1 MKQPPLTIPSTIDVP
16 QAVRHSTPNGTP
28 IYVVDLPEYEVVRLS
43 FVFHA
48 GTVTQHHPFT
58 ASATAN
64 MLAEGSENMTS
75 QQIAE
80 RLDYYGSY
88 FDINIDRDY
97 SYITF
102 CTLSKFFAETAE
114 VIEEVLLRPT
124 FPETEVATYRDKRRQ
139 QLTIERRKVET
150 VAREKFAHSIFGP
163 THPYGISYPES
174 AYDSLSRE
182 NIVEHYRRCYTAER
196 CIVVCS
202 GSISAPVLERIT
214 AIAAQ
219 LGSSAEVSKPVFP
232 PFESSHKVRV
242 QHDGAVQSSIR
253 MGRLLFPR
261 THEDFVPMQVLST
274 VLGGYFGSRLMQN
287 LRERNGFTYGVFSA
301 MVNFQ
306 QAGYLAIATQVG
318 SKVTGEA
325 LQQIAAEI
333 ETLRQEPIPEQ
344 ELALV
349 KNIMAGEMMRI
360 LDGPF
365 GIADVTTENILCGFD
380 NSQIAKNLDRIRR
393 TTSEE
398 LLALAQRYLAPED
411 IITVVAG
418 DFSGDFS
425 GDLQ

>member
-1 MKQPPLTIPSTIDVP
+1 MTQPPLTIPATIDVP
-16 QAVRHSTPNGTP
+16 QAVKHVASNGTP
-28 IYVVDLPEYEVVRLS
+28 IYAINCPEYEVVRVS
-43 FVFHA
+43 FVSHA
-48 GTVTQHHPFT
+48 GTITQQHPFT

-64 MLAEGSENMTS
+64 MLAEGSQNMTS

-102 CTLSKFFAETAE
+102 CTLSKFFPQTAE
-114 VIEEVLLRPT
+114 VIEEVILRPT
-124 FPETEVATYRDKRRQ
+124 FPEQEVDIYRAKRRQ

-150 VAREKFAHSIFGP
+150 IARENFAQAIFGKS
-163 THPYGISYPES
+163 HPYGISYPES
-174 AYDSLSRE
+174 AYDTLCRE
-182 NIVEHYRRCYTAER
+182 NICEHYNRCYTADK
-196 CIVVCS
+196 CMVICS
-202 GSISAPVLERIT
+202 GSISEEVLLHIMNIT
-214 AIAAQ
+214 AQIH
-219 LGSSAEVSKPVFP
+219 SSDSCDEVMFP
-232 PFESSHKVRV
+232 PFDTHHNVQV

-253 MGRLLFPR
+253 MGRLLFTR
-261 THEDFVPMQVLST
+261 SHEDFIPMQVLST
-274 VLGGYFGSRLMQN
+274 TLGGYFGSRLMQN

-306 QAGYLAIATQVG
+306 NTGYLAIATQVG
-318 SKVTGEA
+318 TEVTEQA
-325 LQQIAAEI
+325 LEQIALEI
-333 ETLRQEPIPEQ
+333 ERLRTELIPEQ

-380 NSQIAKNLDRIRR
+380 NTYIANNLSRIRN

-398 LLALAQRYLAPED
+398 LQALAQKYLDPKD
-411 IITVVAG
+411 LVTVVAG
-418 DFSGDFS
+418 YFE
-425 GDLQ
+425 

>member
-1 MKQPPLTIPSTIDVP
+1 MTQPPLPIPSTIDVP
-16 QAVRHSTPNGTP
+16 QAVRHTTANGTP
-28 IYVVDLPEYEVVRLS
+28 VHAINCPEYEVVRVS

-48 GTVTQHHPFT
+48 GTVTQKHPFT

-80 RLDYYGSY
+80 HLDYYGSY

-102 CTLSKFFAETAE
+102 CALSKFFTQTAE
-114 VIEEVLLRPT
+114 VIEEVILRPI
-124 FPETEVATYRDKRRQ
+124 FPEREVGIYSAKRRQ
-139 QLTIERRKVET
+139 QLSIERRKVET
-150 VAREKFAHSIFGP
+150 MARENFAKAIFGEK
-163 THPYGISYPES
+163 HPYGISYPES
-174 AYDSLSRE
+174 EYDTLCRE
-182 NIVEHYRRCYTAER
+182 NIEEHYKRCYTADN

-202 GSISAPVLERIT
+202 GSISEQVLGRIMD
-214 AIAAQ
+214 IANKLPKASIIEQ
-219 LGSSAEVSKPVFP
+219 SAFPAFDTRHEVLI
-232 PFESSHKVRV
+232 

-261 THEDFVPMQVLST
+261 THEEFIPMQVLSM

-306 QAGYLAIATQVG
+306 NAGYLAIATQVG
-318 SKVTGEA
+318 TEVTELA
-325 LQQIAAEI
+325 LEQIAAEI
-333 ETLRQEPIPEQ
+333 ETLRNEPVPEQ

-380 NSQIAKNLDRIRR
+380 NTQISKNLQRIHN
-393 TTSEE
+393 TSAEE
-398 LLALAQRYLAPED
+398 IQALAQRYLAPED
-411 IITVVAG
+411 LITVVAG
-418 DFSGDFS
+418 DFS
-425 GDLQ
+425 

>member
-16 QAVRHSTPNGTP
+16 QAACHTAPNGTP
-28 IYVVDLPEYEVVRLS
+28 IYVIDLPEYEVVRLS

-64 MLAEGSENMTS
+64 MLAEGSQNMTS

-102 CTLSKFFAETAE
+102 CTLSKFFTQTAE
-114 VIEEVLLRPT
+114 VIEEVLLRPI
-124 FPETEVATYRDKRRQ
+124 FPEEEVATYRDKRRQ

-174 AYDSLSRE
+174 AYNGLCRE
-182 NIVEHYRRCYTAER
+182 NIIEHYHRCYSAER

-202 GSISAPVLERIT
+202 GEISTSVLERIT

-219 LGSSAEVSKPVFP
+219 LGSGSRDEKLVFP
-232 PFESSHKVRV
+232 PFDSRHEVRV

-261 THEDFVPMQVLST
+261 THEDFVPMQVLTT

-287 LRERNGFTYGVFSA
+287 LRERHGFTYGVFAA

-306 QAGYLAIATQVG
+306 QAGYMSIATQVG
-318 SKVTGEA
+318 TEVTSHA
-325 LQQIAAEI
+325 LEQIAAEI
-333 ETLRQEPIPEQ
+333 DTLRREPIPEQ
-344 ELALV
+344 ELSLV

-360 LDGPF
+360 IDGPF

-393 TTSEE
+393 TSSDE

-411 IITVVAG
+411 MVTVVAG
-418 DFSGDFS
+418 DFIE
-425 GDLQ
+425 

>member
-1 MKQPPLTIPSTIDVP
+1 MTQPPLTIPATIDIP
-16 QAVRHSTPNGTP
+16 KAVRHIAANGTP
-28 IYVVDLPEYEVVRLS
+28 IYAINCPEYEVVRVS

-48 GTVTQHHPFT
+48 GTITQHHPFT

-64 MLAEGSENMTS
+64 MLAEGSQNMTS

-102 CTLSKFFAETAE
+102 CTLSKFFQQTAE
-114 VIEEVLLRPT
+114 VIEEVILRPT
-124 FPETEVATYRDKRRQ
+124 FPDNEVKIYSAKRHQ

-150 VAREKFAHSIFGP
+150 IARENFAQAIFGKS
-163 THPYGISYPES
+163 HPYGISFPES
-174 AYDSLSRE
+174 AYETLSRE
-182 NIVEHYRRCYTAER
+182 NICDHYHRRYTSEN

-202 GSISAPVLERIT
+202 GSISDEVLARIT
-214 AIAAQ
+214 DITSQIAHSEQ
-219 LGSSAEVSKPVFP
+219 HEELLFP
-232 PFESSHKVRV
+232 PFDTRHNVRV

-253 MGRLLFPR
+253 MGRLLFTR
-261 THEDFVPMQVLST
+261 THEDFIPMQVLST

-287 LRERNGFTYGVFSA
+287 LRENNGFTYGVFSA

-306 QAGYLAIATQVG
+306 NTGYLAIATQVG
-318 SKVTGEA
+318 REVTEQA
-325 LQQIAAEI
+325 LEQIFKEI
-333 ETLRQEPIPEQ
+333 RTLREELISEQ

-380 NSQIAKNLDRIRR
+380 NSHIADNLNRIRS
-393 TTSEE
+393 TTPEE
-398 LLALAQRYLAPED
+398 LRSLAQKYLDPKD
-411 IITVVAG
+411 LVTVVAG
-418 DFSGDFS
+418 DFS
-425 GDLQ
+425 

>member
-1 MKQPPLTIPSTIDVP
+1 MKQPPLTTPSSIDIPV
-16 QAVRHSTPNGTP
+16 AVCHEATNGTK
-28 IYVVDLPEYEVVRLS
+28 IYAINCPEYEVVRLS

-48 GTVTQHHPFT
+48 GTITQLHPFT

-64 MLAEGSENMTS
+64 MLAEGTAALSS

-80 RLDYYGSY
+80 RLDYFGSY

-102 CTLSKFFAETAE
+102 CSLSKFFMQTAE
-114 VIEEVLLRPT
+114 VIEQVILHPT
-124 FPETEVATYRDKRRQ
+124 FPAEEVATYAAKRKQ
-139 QLTIERRKVET
+139 QLAIERRKVET
-150 VAREKFAHSIFGP
+150 IAREKFANAIFGKS
-163 THPYGISYPES
+163 HPYGVSYSEE
-174 AYDSLSRE
+174 AYDALSQE
-182 NIVEHYRRCYTAER
+182 NIKEHYNRCYTAEN

-202 GSISAPVLERIT
+202 GNISPEVLARIESITSELHSASNTQTISLPE
-214 AIAAQ
+214 
-219 LGSSAEVSKPVFP
+219 
-232 PFESSHKVRV
+232 FETIHDVRH

-261 THEDFVPMQVLST
+261 THEDFIPMQVLST

-287 LRERNGFTYGVFSA
+287 LREQHGYTYGAFCA

-306 QAGYLAIATQVG
+306 HTGYLALATQVG
-318 SKVTGEA
+318 TEVTEDA
-325 LQQIAAEI
+325 LQQIAFEI
-333 ETLRQEPIPEQ
+333 ERLQNDKVSEQ

-380 NSQIAKNLDRIRR
+380 NSHIQYNLERIRS
-393 TTSEE
+393 TTPEE
-398 LLALAQRYLAPED
+398 LRDLAQRYLAAKD
-411 IITVVAG
+411 LVKVVVG
-418 DFSGDFS
+418 DFS
-425 GDLQ
+425 

>member
-1 MKQPPLTIPSTIDVP
+1 MTQPPLTIPSTIDVP
-16 QAVRHSTPNGTP
+16 QAVRHTAANGTP
-28 IYVVDLPEYEVVRLS
+28 VHAINCPEYEVVRVS

-48 GTVTQHHPFT
+48 GTVTQKHPFT

-80 RLDYYGSY
+80 QLDYYGSY

-102 CTLSKFFAETAE
+102 CALSKFFEQTAQ
-114 VIEEVLLRPT
+114 VIEEVILRPT
-124 FPETEVATYRDKRRQ
+124 FPEREVGIYSAKRRQ
-139 QLTIERRKVET
+139 QLSIERRKVET
-150 VAREKFAHSIFGP
+150 MARENFAKAIFGEN
-163 THPYGISYPES
+163 HPYGISYPES
-174 AYDSLSRE
+174 EYDTLCRE
-182 NIVEHYRRCYTAER
+182 NIEEHYKRCYTADN

-202 GSISAPVLERIT
+202 GSISEQVLGRIMD
-214 AIAAQ
+214 IANKLPKASIIEQ
-219 LGSSAEVSKPVFP
+219 TTFPAFDPRHEVCI
-232 PFESSHKVRV
+232 

-261 THEDFVPMQVLST
+261 THEEFIPMQVLSM

-306 QAGYLAIATQVG
+306 NAGYLAIATQVG
-318 SKVTGEA
+318 TEVTEQA
-325 LQQIAAEI
+325 LEQIATEI
-333 ETLRQEPIPEQ
+333 ETLRNEPVPEQ

-380 NSQIAKNLDRIRR
+380 NSQISKNLQRIRN
-393 TTSEE
+393 TSAEE
-398 LLALAQRYLAPED
+398 IQALAQRYLAPED
-411 IITVVAG
+411 LITVVAG
-418 DFSGDFS
+418 DFS
-425 GDLQ
+425 

>member
-1 MKQPPLTIPSTIDVP
+1 MTQPPLTIPSTIEVP
-16 QAVRHSTPNGTP
+16 QAVRHIAPNGTP
-28 IYVVDLPEYEVVRLS
+28 IYAINCPEYEVVRVS

-48 GTVTQHHPFT
+48 GTITQRHPFT

-102 CTLSKFFAETAE
+102 CTLSKFFAQTAE
-114 VIEEVLLRPT
+114 VIEEVILRPT
-124 FPETEVATYRDKRRQ
+124 FPEREVSIYSAKRRQ

-150 VAREKFAHSIFGP
+150 IARENFAQAIFGKS
-163 THPYGISYPES
+163 HPYGISYPES
-174 AYDSLSRE
+174 AYDTLCRE
-182 NIVEHYRRCYTAER
+182 DINEHYQRRYTAEN
-196 CIVVCS
+196 CIVICS
-202 GSISAPVLERIT
+202 GSIGEDVLKRIT
-214 AIAAQ
+214 DITAQ
-219 LGSSAEVSKPVFP
+219 IHNSAEKDEIAIP
-232 PFESSHKVRV
+232 PFDTQHEVLV

-253 MGRLLFPR
+253 MGRLLFTR
-261 THEDFVPMQVLST
+261 AHEDFIPMQVLST
-274 VLGGYFGSRLMQN
+274 TLGGYFGSRLMQN

-306 QAGYLAIATQVG
+306 NTGYLAIATQVG
-318 SKVTGEA
+318 TDVTEQA
-325 LQQIAAEI
+325 LEQIAIEI
-333 ETLRQEPIPEQ
+333 DTLRNELVSEQ
-344 ELALV
+344 ELSLV

-380 NSQIAKNLDRIRR
+380 NSHIADNLSRIR
-393 TTSEE
+393 TTTPEE
-398 LLALAQRYLAPED
+398 IRALAQKYLDPND
-411 IITVVAG
+411 IVTVVAG
-418 DFSGDFS
+418 DFS
-425 GDLQ
+425 

>member
-1 MKQPPLTIPSTIDVP
+1 MMTQPPLTVPATIDVQ
-16 QAVRHSTPNGTP
+16 QAQQHRAVNGTP
-28 IYVVDLPEYEVVRLS
+28 IYIINCPEYEVVRLS

-48 GTVTQHHPFT
+48 GTVTQCAPFV

-64 MLAEGSENMTS
+64 MLAEGTEKYSA

-80 RLDYYGSY
+80 RLDYFGSY

-97 SYITF
+97 AYITF
-102 CTLSKFFAETAE
+102 CSLSKFFPQTAE
-114 VIEEVLLRPT
+114 VIEQVILHPT
-124 FPETEVATYRDKRRQ
+124 FPTSEVEIYRTKRKQ
-139 QLTIERRKVET
+139 QLSIERRKVET
-150 VAREKFAHSIFGP
+150 IAREHFAKAMFGDK
-163 THPYGISYPES
+163 HPYGISYSEERYDTLSSEQIKAHYES
-174 AYDSLSRE
+174 R
-182 NIVEHYRRCYTAER
+182 YTAEN

-202 GSISAPVLERIT
+202 GNITNEVLESISRIAS
-214 AIAAQ
+214 AIKS
-219 LGSSAEVSKPVFP
+219 GAESGVKDFP
-232 PFESSHKVRV
+232 SFNTTHQQRI

-253 MGRLLFPR
+253 IGRMLFPR
-261 THEDFVPMQVLST
+261 THPDFIPMQVLST

-318 SKVTGEA
+318 TEVTEQA
-325 LQQIAAEI
+325 LVEIAREI
-333 ETLRQEPIPEQ
+333 DILRTELIPEE

-380 NSQIAKNLDRIRR
+380 NSHIQRNLERIRC

-398 LLALAQRYLAPED
+398 LLSLAQKYLKPED
-411 IITVVAG
+411 LVTVVAG
-418 DFSGDFS
+418 DFN
-425 GDLQ
+425 

>member
-1 MKQPPLTIPSTIDVP
+1 MMQQPPLTIPQSIDV
-16 QAVRHSTPNGTP
+16 QRAEKHIAPNSTP
-28 IYVVDLPEYEVVRLS
+28 IYVLNCPEYEVVRLS

-48 GTVTQHHPFT
+48 GTLTQQHPFT

-64 MLAEGSENMTS
+64 MLAEGTQNLSA

-80 RLDYYGSY
+80 ELDYYGSY

-97 SYITF
+97 TYITF
-102 CTLSKFFAETAE
+102 CSLSKFFEPTAKI
-114 VIEEVLLRPT
+114 IEEIILRPT
-124 FPETEVATYRDKRRQ
+124 FPTAELEIYRAKRKQ
-139 QLTIERRKVET
+139 QLAIERRKVET
-150 VAREKFAHSIFGP
+150 LAREHFAKAIFGD

-174 AYDSLSRE
+174 EYDTLCRE
-182 NIVEHYRRCYTAER
+182 HLLQHYTANYTAQH

-202 GSISAPVLERIT
+202 GNIT
-214 AIAAQ
+214 AQVLDHITSIVGALPSVQ
-219 LGSSAEVSKPVFP
+219 VEDNVTLP
-232 PFESSHKVRV
+232 PFSSSRLRRI

-261 THEDFVPMQVLST
+261 THPDFIPMQVLAM

-306 QAGYLAIATQVG
+306 HTGYLAIATQVG
-318 SKVTGEA
+318 CEVTDQA
-325 LQQIAAEI
+325 LQEIAREI
-333 ETLRQEPIPEQ
+333 ELLRQEAIPAE
-344 ELALV
+344 ELELV

-380 NSQIAKNLDRIRR
+380 NSHIQQNLERIRQ
-393 TTSEE
+393 TSSEE
-398 LLALAQRYLAPED
+398 LLTLAQRYLCPD
-411 IITVVAG
+411 DMTTVVVG
-418 DFSGDFS
+418 EFNG
-425 GDLQ
+425 